1 MSAINTIIIIN
12 YKRGTKMK
20 QTKSIKRFSNI
31 FVYFIVFLSISLFS
45 AFSVS
50 ASQPT
55 INLGNATNFA
65 ILSEV
70 QVTDASPS
78 TTSITGDVGVHPEAG
93 TFIEDVSCT
102 TVDGTIYDNNAGYTG
117 GFDSNVDCFAPNE
130 GVFLG
135 NAIQDMDD
143 ARLEVQGRLP
153 NDVTKD
159 TNEMDSGLLSP
170 TTPSFKPGL
179 HTWSTAVSITT
190 SITLDCQDDANG
202 VFIFQI
208 AQTLDLASG
217 AQIFLI
223 NNCQASNIFWTV
235 SDQVTLGTTSVF
247 EGTILGVSGIST
259 LADSTVNGRLLAQT
273 AVTLDGT
280 GNTVSLPVYEAP
292 VLTTITVSPST
303 ANITVGFTQQLN
315 ATSLD
320 QFDFPI
326 VATINYTT
334 SNSSVATVDTD
345 GLVTAIAD
353 GSATINAS
361 SGSVSGT
368 STITVEA
375 PVLTTITVSP
385 STANITVGFT
395 QQLNATSLDQFD
407 FPIVA
412 TINYTT
418 SNSSVATVDT
428 DGLVTAI
435 ADGNATINA
444 SSGSVSGTSTITVEL
459 PAPVL
464 NPIGAKSVTQDVLL
478 NFTINATSSEGLN
491 LTFTIEGKPTTANF
505 TDNLDGSA
513 TFIWTSN
520 SSDVGITNVNFT
532 VTDGIKS
539 TTESVVI
546 TVNAVSQDS
555 GGNSGGGGSSS
566 SKKYTEW
573 SVCSSEGIRTRTYT
587 RLYSASIYTEEQSCT
602 PIKTNVTIHSIV
614 VPEIMQTTELDNIG
628 QDTETSDTIS
638 TLDNEDTDENF
649 FTNSRSFITGLAV
662 NEDGYPLYVPVW
674 WGKLMSWFSALFGR
688 S

>member
-353 GSATINAS
+353 G
-361 SGSVSGT
+361 
-368 STITVEA
+368 
-375 PVLTTITVSP
+375 
-385 STANITVGFT
+385 
-395 QQLNATSLDQFD
+395 
-407 FPIVA
+407 
-412 TINYTT
+412 
-418 SNSSVATVDT
+418 
-428 DGLVTAI
+428 
-435 ADGNATINA
+435 NATINA